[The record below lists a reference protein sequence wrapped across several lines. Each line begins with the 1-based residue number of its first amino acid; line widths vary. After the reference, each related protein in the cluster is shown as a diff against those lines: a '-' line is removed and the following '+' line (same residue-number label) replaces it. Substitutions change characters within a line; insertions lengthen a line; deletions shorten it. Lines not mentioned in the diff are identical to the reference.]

1 MKRRALTLLEL
12 LVVIAIIGLLV
23 ALLLPAVQAAREA
36 ARRTECASNLRQ
48 IALGVHNYYDIYR
61 GQFFLHHPYDAD
73 VDSNS
78 ASVESFAEIYW
89 EDKIKLFVDLGG
101 EKEEAAAQAG
111 TLRGEQIYR
120 CPSDPSIRKPFVDAM
135 GVDGI
140 EHRTSFLM
148 NSLLS
153 HQSRRYGFWTFQ
165 RFQLEVGLSQFI
177 AFSEREAKA
186 FSPPSPED
194 PRQDDYDIWLGT
206 TILQPWIANRR
217 HGGVANNLYLDGHV
231 AALAWDAATID
242 MYPDKQPLEQDGTYP
257 N

>member
-1 MKRRALTLLEL
+1 
-12 LVVIAIIGLLV
+12 
-23 ALLLPAVQAAREA
+23 
-36 ARRTECASNLRQ
+36 
-48 IALGVHNYYDIYR
+48 
-61 GQFFLHHPYDAD
+61 
-73 VDSNS
+73 
-78 ASVESFAEIYW
+78 
-89 EDKIKLFVDLGG
+89 
-101 EKEEAAAQAG
+101 
-111 TLRGEQIYR
+111 
-120 CPSDPSIRKPFVDAM
+120 
-135 GVDGI
+135 
-140 EHRTSFLM
+140 
-148 NSLLS
+148 LS

-206 TILQPWIANRR
+206 TILKPWIANRR

-242 MYPDKQPLEQDGTYP
+242 MYPDKLPLEPDGTYP